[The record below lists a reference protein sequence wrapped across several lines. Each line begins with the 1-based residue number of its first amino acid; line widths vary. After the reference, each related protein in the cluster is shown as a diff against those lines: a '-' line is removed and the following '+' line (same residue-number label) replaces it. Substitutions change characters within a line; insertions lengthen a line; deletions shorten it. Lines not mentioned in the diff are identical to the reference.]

1 MSEIDRFI
9 EMNTASDVTKKR
21 YRDWY
26 KRLITELNTKTLLDV
41 DKNLILDAVIKIGK
55 KSKIDWLSFTTNLF
69 SKLNPDDDL
78 TLFSDN
84 LKSWRS
90 TKMNNQKDKNKEE
103 ISIMNYKQ
111 LNAILN
117 DAMKTVPADDY
128 NAIYVLTLFFI
139 MKYNTRNKDLIITY
153 IKKKDLDDK
162 ENYLYFDGP
171 NLMYIR
177 NDYKTADKYGQKV
190 IKITNPYIK
199 RIIKKNPFIELNEL
213 VINSSKGIPFN
224 NMTINRFIG
233 NIIEKL
239 TGLDVKLNQQII
251 YKIIRSHFEDKNS
264 YSKLNKMCENKGH
277 SHSVSVAFYSS

>member
-1 MSEIDRFI
+1 MSEIDKFI
-9 EMNTASDVTKKR
+9 EMNTSSDITKKR

-162 ENYLYFDGP
+162 ENYLYFDGS

-239 TGLDVKLNQQII
+239 TGLDIKLNQQII

-264 YSKLNKMCENKGH
+264 YSKLNKMCENRGH